1 MRPAPTYRA
10 ARRDGARRAM
20 KIANDVAKAAGQ
32 KIDWRDA
39 WRQAQAVLKARTRRP
54 PPEGETP

>member
-1 MRPAPTYRA
+1 MRPAGSYRA

-20 KIANDVAKAAGQ
+20 KIANDVVRAAGQ

-39 WRQAQAVLKARTRRP
+39 WRQAQAVRKARTRRP
-54 PPEGETP
+54 HPDGEKP